1 MPPAGPA
8 RVVLGLACLALQLA
22 AIRTMW
28 LDVRVTDGQVL
39 RARFEDPHGR
49 PELALTGCCGEE
61 FFPGPGI
68 DAHGSVAVP
77 PGLIAVPILAAG
89 AAFGVTTHHGT

>member
-1 MPPAGPA
+1 MPPAGAA
-8 RVVLGLACLALQLA
+8 RVLLGLACLALQLA

-28 LDVRVTDGQVL
+28 LDVRVADGQVL

-68 DAHGSVAVP
+68 DAHGGVAVS
-77 PGLIAVPILAAG
+77 PGLIAVPILTAG
-89 AAFGVTTHHGT
+89 ATFVVTPDDGT